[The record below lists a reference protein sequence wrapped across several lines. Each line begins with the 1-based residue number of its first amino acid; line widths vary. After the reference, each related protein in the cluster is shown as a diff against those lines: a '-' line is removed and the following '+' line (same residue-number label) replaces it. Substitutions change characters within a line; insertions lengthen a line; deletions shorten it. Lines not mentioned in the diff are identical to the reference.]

1 MSYNLPSIKRQSV
14 RVKVTYRNWTTWE
27 IRYIRQH
34 RSEGAAAIAAVLSR
48 SEQAVRKMAAR
59 EGISWRVKA
68 GEVCPFC
75 GNHEV
80 RQGTSAAQ
88 HGMCISCW
96 NRHLADLR
104 REAEA
109 EARTNR
115 LREAAKKAAQRSQ
128 HRFSDELGE

>member
-1 MSYNLPSIKRQSV
+1 MANRS
-14 RVKVTYRNWTTWE
+14 WTTYE
-27 IRYIRQH
+27 VKYLRQH
-34 RSEGAAAIAAVLSR
+34 RSEGAATIAAILGR
-48 SEQAVRKMAAR
+48 TELAVRKQAAR

-80 RQGTSAAQ
+80 RAGTSAAQ

-128 HRFSDELGE
+128 HQRSGETSD